1 MLCGGPMAEAALLM
15 KESWFCYFVLLIIS
29 LNLPPPSFAEIDNH
43 HGQVHD
49 GIH

>member
-1 MLCGGPMAEAALLM
+1 MRWSDGRGGAFDEGKLV
-15 KESWFCYFVLLIIS
+15 CYFVL
-29 LNLPPPSFAEIDNH
+29 EIDNH

>member
-1 MLCGGPMAEAALLM
+1 MRWSDGRGGAFDEGKLV
-15 KESWFCYFVLLIIS
+15 CYFVLLIIS
-29 LNLPPPSFAEIDNH
+29 FNLPPPSFAEIDNH